1 MAKFTAFFIIVA
13 LLLFSTLTYASA
25 RPISTSV
32 YPEEISI
39 EVSQQYPHCSYCI
52 QIIYVVHLL
61 IIMVEIQYT
70 HVRIYFCYAQKL
82 EQGEENCEGVGE
94 EECVLIRRTLVA
106 HTDYIYTQNH
116 NHP

>member
-1 MAKFTAFFIIVA
+1 MAKFTTFFIIVA

-32 YPEEISI
+32 YPVEISV
-39 EVSQQYPHCSYCI
+39 EVS
-52 QIIYVVHLL
+52 
-61 IIMVEIQYT
+61 
-70 HVRIYFCYAQKL
+70 QKL

>member
-1 MAKFTAFFIIVA
+1 SLTYLPPHFNPIYTPYLVCSKTKKNTQYLVRYHKNMAKFTTFFIIVA

-32 YPEEISI
+32 YPEEIS
-39 EVSQQYPHCSYCI
+39 
-52 QIIYVVHLL
+52 
-61 IIMVEIQYT
+61 VE
-70 HVRIYFCYAQKL
+70 KL

>member
-1 MAKFTAFFIIVA
+1 YHKNMAKFTAFFIIVA

-32 YPEEISI
+32 YPEEIS
-39 EVSQQYPHCSYCI
+39 
-52 QIIYVVHLL
+52 
-61 IIMVEIQYT
+61 VE
-70 HVRIYFCYAQKL
+70 KL

>member
-1 MAKFTAFFIIVA
+1 MAKFTTFFIIVA

-32 YPEEISI
+32 YPEEISV
-39 EVSQQYPHCSYCI
+39 EVS
-52 QIIYVVHLL
+52 
-61 IIMVEIQYT
+61 
-70 HVRIYFCYAQKL
+70 QKL